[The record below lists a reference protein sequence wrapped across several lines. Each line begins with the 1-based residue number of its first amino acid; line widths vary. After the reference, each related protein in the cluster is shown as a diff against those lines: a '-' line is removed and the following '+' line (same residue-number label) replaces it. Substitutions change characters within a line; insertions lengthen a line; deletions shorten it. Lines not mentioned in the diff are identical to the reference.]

1 MRSHKVQPSCLSKI
15 KKCAIIYDDNDL
27 SLANTMQVMVSLHPN
42 WNQFIKTM
50 SVSNFAVF
58 STCNMHY
65 KKNVF
70 VPFILVLERVC
81 TFDL

>member
-58 STCNMHY
+58 LTCNRHY

-70 VPFILVLERVC
+70 VSSISVIE
-81 TFDL
+81 